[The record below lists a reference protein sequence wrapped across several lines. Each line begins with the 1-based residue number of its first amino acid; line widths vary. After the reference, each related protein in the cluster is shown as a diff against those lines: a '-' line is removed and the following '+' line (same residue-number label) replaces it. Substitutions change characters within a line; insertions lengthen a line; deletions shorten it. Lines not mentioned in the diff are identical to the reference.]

1 MKQCML
7 RIDLQKIENYVIFTK
22 EGDQAVTNKEKKTLI
37 VGQEMKINEP
47 RQPGS
52 YTFQFSLALPAQLE
66 AGTFY
71 HSGKT
76 LSAKI
81 IYRINV
87 KILEFTDK
95 QT

>member
-47 RQPGS
+47 R
-52 YTFQFSLALPAQLE
+52 
-66 AGTFY
+66 
-71 HSGKT
+71 
-76 LSAKI
+76 
-81 IYRINV
+81 
-87 KILEFTDK
+87 
-95 QT
+95 